1 MKPLTATK
9 ERKVVFNEI
18 IANAASG
25 AGIALMVTIC
35 GTGLLYLSHLLFARW
50 LGAAEYGSYV
60 YALNWA
66 KVIALLAGLG
76 LTTGVLRFIPEY
88 LETSEFSKLR
98 GIIKRSRQLTF
109 LTGVIFAA
117 IGTGLVIIIDPKV
130 VNMTAVIS
138 GMWLVPLLGITALQ
152 GEMLVGA
159 QKIFLARF
167 PNFIAQPVLSIIIAF
182 VIIASADTLNS
193 LSALASY
200 ALAALFVICL
210 QMIAL
215 NRVLPSKLNQK
226 PALYSTSKWLRI
238 SIPLLLI
245 QGFQLILLRGDIIII
260 GILRGDKEA
269 GVYNAAAQTAT
280 FVSFVFAAVNTAIG
294 PMIASLFTRGDRQS
308 LQNLVKVASKWM
320 FWPSCGITLVLILG
334 GKAILSLFGGE
345 FTAGWAALSILSI
358 SHMVRN
364 SVGPSKYLL
373 GLTEHQKISAGIFGV
388 SALMNIILNFLLIP
402 FWGPEG
408 AALATFFTMII
419 WSIWIYIA
427 VKKNLGIRSFVFSRT

>member
-1 MKPLTATK
+1 MKPIIASK
-9 ERKVVFNEI
+9 ERTVVFNEI

-66 KVIALLAGLG
+66 KMIALLGGLG
-76 LTTGVLRFIPEY
+76 LTTGVLRFIPAY
-88 LETSEFSKLR
+88 LETSDFPKLR

-109 LTGVIFAA
+109 LTGVILAA
-117 IGTGLVIIIDPKV
+117 IGTGLVIVIDPKV

-159 QKIFLARF
+159 QEIFLARF
-167 PNFIAQPVLSIIIAF
+167 PNLIGQPILSIIIAF
-182 VIIASADTLNS
+182 VIIASAGTLNS
-193 LSALASY
+193 LTALASY
-200 ALAALFVICL
+200 ALAALFVIIL

-215 NRVLPSKLNQK
+215 NRVWPSNFKQK
-226 PALYSTSKWLRI
+226 PASYSTSKWLRI
-238 SIPLLLI
+238 SLPLLLI

-269 GVYNAAAQTAT
+269 GIYNVAAQTAT
-280 FVSFVFAAVNTAIG
+280 FVSFVFAAVNTAVG
-294 PMIASLFTRGDRQS
+294 PMIASLFARGDRQS
-308 LQNLVKVASKWM
+308 LQNLVKAATKWM
-320 FWPSCGITLVLILG
+320 FWPSFGITLVLILW

-345 FTAGWAALSILSI
+345 FNAGWTALSILSI

-373 GLTEHQKISAGIFGV
+373 GLTGHQKISARIFGV

-419 WSIWIYIA
+419 WSIWVHDA
-427 VKKNLGIRSFVFSRT
+427 VKKNLGIRSFIFSRI